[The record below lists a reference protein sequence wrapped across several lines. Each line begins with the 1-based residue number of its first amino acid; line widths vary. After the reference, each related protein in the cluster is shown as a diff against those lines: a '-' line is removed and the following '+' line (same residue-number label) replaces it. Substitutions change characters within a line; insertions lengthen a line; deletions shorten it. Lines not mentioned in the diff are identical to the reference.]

1 MLGEPTRGDPDR
13 VARRYETVGDETVQ
27 ARGGSFS
34 ARHFTRLPRRE
45 GDRRRIDVWLAPSL
59 GWLPARILQ
68 TEPNGMQIELLWRGK
83 LQPPAAT
90 SAASPDGV
98 ETTSPG
104 TPDASDDSAPD
115 AMQPVKP

>member
-1 MLGEPTRGDPDR
+1 MTRQFS
-13 VARRYETVGDETVQ
+13 VADNDSSEIWPFETVGDETVQ

-68 TEPNGMQIELLWRGK
+68 TEPNGMQIELSGAARSRR
-83 LQPPAAT
+83 PMRPA
-90 SAASPDGV
+90 
-98 ETTSPG
+98 
-104 TPDASDDSAPD
+104 
-115 AMQPVKP
+115 